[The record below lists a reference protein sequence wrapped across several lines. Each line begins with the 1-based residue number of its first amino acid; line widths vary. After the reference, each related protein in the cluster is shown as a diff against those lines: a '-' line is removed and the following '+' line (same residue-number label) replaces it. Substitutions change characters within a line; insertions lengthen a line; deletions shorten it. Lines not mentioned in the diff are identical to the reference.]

1 MDNTCFISEQL
12 TTVGTGNEHRLPVQS
27 GLRPADAVRELHVDL
42 GQDEEHGEDGQDTQ
56 KDLCTQWLTTI
67 LGEESGG
74 DFLGLFQPKLVGP
87 EVEVGPVGDE
97 VEAEVLKKFEHVHF
111 RGFAHLYFLE
121 EEMLLCSTVILHSEA
136 HGLSD

>member
-1 MDNTCFISEQL
+1 MDDTCFISEQL

-56 KDLCTQWLTTI
+56 KDLGTQGLTTI

-74 DFLGLFQPKLVGP
+74 DFLGLFQPEFVGP

-97 VEAEVLKKFEHVHF
+97 VEAEVLQKLEHVHF
-111 RGFAHLYFLE
+111 RGFAHLYSYFLE
-121 EEMLLCSTVILHSEA
+121 EEMLLCRR
-136 HGLSD
+136 